1 MRDSAAKFGIN
12 VTRVCKQYGIV
23 GMFIRITNVTL
34 SESVDTCLRNGWST
48 SHRALDDFN
57 GNFKHGP
64 PSNNNKC

>member
-1 MRDSAAKFGIN
+1 
-12 VTRVCKQYGIV
+12 
-23 GMFIRITNVTL
+23 MFIRITNVTL

-64 PSNNNKC
+64 PSNNNKYFIIILLLISNVSLNKL